1 MFVDG
6 YDIGPI
12 RPPSE
17 SGSLLIRVMRNCP
30 WNKCEFC
37 MVYKGQ
43 KFELKPVEEV
53 LSDIDQAAHFYGTRA
68 ATITKAFLQDANAIM
83 LKTPDLVRIIKHMR
97 EKFPALERIT
107 TYGRNATI
115 AKKPLEDL
123 ITLKEAGLSRI
134 HIGLETGYGPLLEY
148 IKKGCTPEQQIE
160 AGKKVKAAG
169 ISLSEYIMPGL
180 GGKTMSEGNAVETAR
195 VLNEVN
201 PDFIR
206 IRSTSVRPGTPLF
219 EKMQN
224 GEFSPLTEAETV
236 DELRLLLNNLQGI
249 DSTIISDHMMNLLQ
263 EIEGKLPEDKQKML
277 DIIDRFLALSDE
289 EKTLFQVGSRLGVFR
304 KLDDMNDPVAKN
316 RGQDLLDKI
325 QLEVEKRGSG
335 FTIQDFIQEALHG
348 II

>member
-37 MVYKGQ
+37 MVYKGE
-43 KFELKPVEEV
+43 KFELKPLEEV
-53 LSDIDQAAHFYGTRA
+53 LSDIDQAERFFGPRA
-68 ATITKAFLQDANAIM
+68 AKIQHAFLQDANAIM
-83 LKTPDLVRIIKHMR
+83 VKTPDLVKIIKYMK
-97 EKFPALERIT
+97 EKFPGLERIT

-123 ITLKEAGLSRI
+123 VALKEAGLSRI
-134 HIGLETGYGPLLEY
+134 HIGMETGYGPLLEY
-148 IKKGCTPEQQIE
+148 IRKGCTPEQQIE

-180 GGKTMSEGNAVETAR
+180 GGKGMSEGHAMGTAR

-206 IRSTSVRPGTPLF
+206 VRSTSVRPDTPLF
-219 EKMQN
+219 EKMTK
-224 GEFSPLTEAETV
+224 GEFTPLTDEETV
-236 DELRLLLNNLQGI
+236 GELRLLIDNLSGI
-249 DSTIISDHMMNLLQ
+249 DSVIVSDHMMNLLQ
-263 EIEGKLPEDKQKML
+263 EVEGKLPDDKNHMLKVIDGFLNLSEEDK
-277 DIIDRFLALSDE
+277 I
-289 EKTLFQVGSRLGVFR
+289 LFQVGSRLGIFR
-304 KLDDMNDPVAKN
+304 RLSDMDIEPLKA
-316 RGQDLLDKI
+316 RGKELLEKI
-325 QLEVEKRGSG
+325 QEEVKKRGSG